1 MVNEI
6 SNLSCPSCGASVEM
20 SAKTCNFCR
29 QPVIISTFNSVQD
42 MSFGDLNKYAN
53 SYRKSLSEN
62 PSNPEINGSLGMCYL
77 KLNLYNNAVKAF
89 ARAVENDVNNSEI
102 YFYAAISLLDGKKA
116 FLTQRSVIDQVEQYV
131 NAATALE
138 PRGIYFYFLA
148 YIKYDYF
155 FRKKFNT
162 IPSYEDFLETAA
174 EVGLSEND
182 KMQLFD
188 ILKVSKPEE
197 FP

>member
-1 MVNEI
+1 MANEI
-6 SNLSCPSCGASVEM
+6 SNLACPSCGASVEM
-20 SAKTCNFCR
+20 KAKTCGFCR
-29 QPVIISTFNSVQD
+29 QPVIISTFNNVQG
-42 MSFGDLNKYAN
+42 MSLSDLNKYAN
-53 SYRKSLSEN
+53 SYSNSLKEN
-62 PSNPEINGSLGMCYL
+62 PRSPEINGSLGMCYL
-77 KLNLYNNAVKAF
+77 KLGLYDSAIKAF
-89 ARAVENDVNNSEI
+89 TKAIENDINNSEI
-102 YFYAAISLLDGKKA
+102 YFYAAISLLNGKKA
-116 FLTQRSVIDQVEQYV
+116 FLTQRPAIDQIEQYV

-162 IPSYEDFLETAA
+162 VPSYGDCLETTV
-174 EVGLSEND
+174 EVGISEND